1 MSSASPPTART
12 ARASTASSSP
22 GATPTA
28 RTGSTAT
35 AARLVSLTLSYSIP
49 VAKTRQRQGIG
60 RWATGA
66 VGDGA
71 ASGIV
76 GRIAAMEAQLLMAR
90 GASRAKLPADSD
102 AAAAGHV
109 EQALADFDASLGT
122 HRPFSVCW

>member
-1 MSSASPPTART
+1 M
-12 ARASTASSSP
+12 
-22 GATPTA
+22 
-28 RTGSTAT
+28 
-35 AARLVSLTLSYSIP
+35 
-49 VAKTRQRQGIG
+49 
-60 RWATGA
+60 
-66 VGDGA
+66 

-122 HRPFSVCW
+122 HRPFNVCCRRYWLLIADFLFV

>member
-1 MSSASPPTART
+1 M
-12 ARASTASSSP
+12 
-22 GATPTA
+22 
-28 RTGSTAT
+28 
-35 AARLVSLTLSYSIP
+35 
-49 VAKTRQRQGIG
+49 
-60 RWATGA
+60 
-66 VGDGA
+66 

-122 HRPFSVCW
+122 HHPLHVCCTRYWSIASFANFLCD